1 MPLARLAF
9 LDKDAVLGYFDFRRW
24 IQRKERTKIGREPSA
39 MARVRQPRRKY
50 LEQRRRREE
59 PKPRIAH
66 LWVKYALAYVM
77 VMAIPFT
84 VFSVMANRYLA
95 NEITAS
101 IQSEMTNT
109 LAAARQ
115 SFDQKINQMVSI
127 SLQINQVNDFRGA
140 SLSTY
145 SYASRRT
152 VQQMLKAFWATSQAY
167 KGISYYQRDL
177 PEVVFTIAGTFD
189 VSNYR
194 LFLDEPTGR
203 WLTLAEMNDE
213 QLNQVW
219 YAADENRDGIYSKSD
234 TLIFAQPVAD
244 IPGGFLLFE
253 WSEAGVRS
261 MLPAVPEGG
270 QMTITRDGKWLYP
283 FQPEETLVQPEPG
296 LRQTDDGKWEN
307 SVYSP
312 EFGLTYGYRCE
323 TGNLGAKTRT
333 TLQIYM
339 LVTVLIGLVCLFAI
353 VETSRR
359 HARPIEQ
366 LVALTEDLVPDDVYG
381 IARLQSA
388 MHQLRS
394 YSQQLVDI
402 RLSTLRTN
410 ALIRLV
416 RGRYHSEEDVE
427 ENLRRLDMTFRQ
439 PWRVMMILQRDQA
452 WEMDVPEKVCARLSR
467 NHDIYGFS
475 YAERSVFVM
484 LVGLDSQER
493 GPLVRELELLAQEP
507 EFAESKPRFALGI
520 PFEKLTQAPQSYMD
534 ALSAGRRMTGEG
546 VAVYEQSEPEE
557 TPFYPEEE
565 LQALETALN
574 HQDRN
579 RTAFLYDILMTMV
592 SRNRHVYLYTVTLLS
607 EMIRLYTQALP
618 EENGGESGCGPVV
631 CGQCVN
637 DVEDMLDCL
646 RSLHT
651 QALQH
656 MAEQDLE
663 NSATEMTG
671 IANYISSCEELDT
684 LTVSTVA
691 ERYGMNASSLSHR
704 FKKQMGCNI
713 SDYIFTCK
721 MNHACALL
729 RSTDQT
735 VAEIAQQVGYSQYT
749 SFVRQFKR
757 QKGLTPTAYRDAW
770 RKEHE

>member
-1 MPLARLAF
+1 
-9 LDKDAVLGYFDFRRW
+9 
-24 IQRKERTKIGREPSA
+24 
-39 MARVRQPRRKY
+39 MARVRQ
-50 LEQRRRREE
+50 LQRRRVYHGAQENCPSPLHTQVRA
-59 PKPRIAH
+59 AH
-66 LWVKYALAYVM
+66 LWIRYALAYVL

-84 VFSVMANRYLA
+84 VFSVMVNRYLT
-95 NEITAS
+95 NEMTAS

-127 SLQINQVNDFRGA
+127 SLQIDQVNDFRGA

-145 SYASRRT
+145 SYASRRA
-152 VQQMLKAFWATSQAY
+152 VQQMLKAFWATGQVY
-167 KGISYYQRDL
+167 RGISYYQRDL
-177 PEVVFTIAGTFD
+177 PGIVFTIAGTFD
-189 VSNYR
+189 VNNYR
-194 LFLDEPTGR
+194 FFYDGQTGS
-203 WLTLAEMNDE
+203 WLTLEQMSDE
-213 QLNQVW
+213 QLDQVW
-219 YAADENRDGIYSKSD
+219 YAAGENRDGITPKGA
-234 TLIFAQPVAD
+234 TLIFTQPVPN

-253 WSEAGVRS
+253 LSESGVRS
-261 MLPAVPEGG
+261 MLPSIPEGG
-270 QMTITRDGKWLYP
+270 QLTITRNGTWLYP
-283 FQPEETLVQPEPG
+283 FQPDETLRQPEPG
-296 LRQTDDGKWEN
+296 LHKTDGGQWEDA
-307 SVYSP
+307 VYSP
-312 EFGLTYGYRCE
+312 EFNITYGYRCE
-323 TGNLGAKTRT
+323 TGDLGAKTRA
-333 TLQIYM
+333 TLQVYM
-339 LVTVLIGLVCLFAI
+339 LVTVLIGLLCLFAI
-353 VETSRR
+353 VETSRH

-402 RLSTLRTN
+402 RTSTLRTN

-416 RGRYHSEEDVE
+416 RGRYHSEEDAE

-439 PWRVMMILQRDQA
+439 PWRVVMLLQRDQA

-467 NHDIYGFS
+467 SHDIYGFS

-484 LVGLDSQER
+484 LVGMDSQDR
-493 GPLVRELELLAQEP
+493 RPLVRELELLAQEP
-507 EFAESKPRFALGI
+507 EFSDSQPRFSLGI

-557 TPFYPEEE
+557 TPFYPEDE
-565 LQALETALN
+565 LQALETALSN
-574 HQDRN
+574 QDRN

-592 SRNRHVYLYTVTLLS
+592 SRNRHVYLYSVTLLS

-618 EENGGESGCGPVV
+618 EENGGCGPVV

-646 RSLHT
+646 RNLHT
-651 QALQH
+651 RALQH

-735 VAEIAQQVGYSQYT
+735 VAEIAQKVGYSQYT

>member
-1 MPLARLAF
+1 
-9 LDKDAVLGYFDFRRW
+9 
-24 IQRKERTKIGREPSA
+24 
-39 MARVRQPRRKY
+39 MARVRKPQGGKAYRWRVREMSKPCAVY
-50 LEQRRRREE
+50 L
-59 PKPRIAH
+59 
-66 LWVKYALAYVM
+66 WTKYALAYVL

-84 VFSVMANRYLA
+84 VFSVMVNRYLT
-95 NEITAS
+95 NEMTAS

-109 LAAARQ
+109 LSAARQ

-145 SYASRRT
+145 SYASRRN

-253 WSEAGVRS
+253 WSEAGVRD
-261 MLPAVPEGG
+261 MLPSIPEGG
-270 QMTITRDGKWLYP
+270 QLTITHGGKWLYP
-283 FQPEETLVQPEPG
+283 FQTGEELRQPEAG
-296 LRQTDDGKWEN
+296 LRKTDDGYWEGAA
-307 SVYSP
+307 YSP
-312 EFGLTYGYRCE
+312 DFGLTYGYRCQV
-323 TGNLGAKTRT
+323 GDLGSKART
-333 TLQIYM
+333 TLQAYM
-339 LVTVLIGLVCLFAI
+339 LIIGLIGLLCLFAI
-353 VETSRR
+353 VETSRH
-359 HARPIEQ
+359 HAKPIEQ
-366 LVALTEDLVPDDVYG
+366 LMELTEDLVPDDVYG

-402 RLSTLRTN
+402 RTSTLRSN

-416 RGRYHSEEDVE
+416 RGRYHSEEDAE

-439 PWRVMMILQRDQA
+439 PWRVVMLLQRDKA

-467 NHDIYGFS
+467 SHDIYGFS

-484 LVGLDSQER
+484 LVGMDSQDR
-493 GPLVRELELLAQEP
+493 QPLVRELEQLAQEP
-507 EFAESKPRFALGI
+507 EFADSQPRFSLGI
-520 PFEKLTQAPQSYMD
+520 PFENLTQAPQSYMD
-534 ALSAGRRMTGEG
+534 ALSAGRSMTGEG

-557 TPFYPEEE
+557 APFYPEEE

-574 HQDRN
+574 NQDRN

-618 EENGGESGCGPVV
+618 EEEDGASVCGPVV

-646 RSLHT
+646 RKLHLR
-651 QALQH
+651 ALQH
-656 MAEQDLE
+656 MTEQDLE

-735 VAEIAQQVGYSQYT
+735 VAEIAQKVGYSQYT

>member
-9 LDKDAVLGYFDFRRW
+9 LDKNAVLGYFDFRRW
-24 IQRKERTKIGREPSA
+24 MQEKERTKNGREPSA

-145 SYASRRT
+145 SYASRRA
-152 VQQMLKAFWATSQAY
+152 VQQMLKAFWATGQVY
-167 KGISYYQRDL
+167 RGISYYQRDL
-177 PEVVFTIAGTFD
+177 PGIVFTIAGTFD
-189 VSNYR
+189 VNNYR
-194 LFLDEPTGR
+194 FFYDGQTGS
-203 WLTLAEMNDE
+203 WLTLEQMSDE
-213 QLNQVW
+213 QLDQVW
-219 YAADENRDGIYSKSD
+219 YAAGENRDGITPKGA
-234 TLIFAQPVAD
+234 TLIFTQPVPN

-253 WSEAGVRS
+253 MSEAGVRD
-261 MLPAVPEGG
+261 MLPSIPEGG
-270 QMTITRDGKWLYP
+270 QLTITHGGKWLYP
-283 FQPEETLVQPEPG
+283 FQTGEELRQPEAG
-296 LRQTDDGKWEN
+296 LRKTDDGYWEGAA
-307 SVYSP
+307 YSP
-312 EFGLTYGYRCE
+312 DFGLTYGYRCQV
-323 TGNLGAKTRT
+323 GDLGSKART
-333 TLQIYM
+333 TLQAYM
-339 LVTVLIGLVCLFAI
+339 LIIGLIGLLCLFAI
-353 VETSRR
+353 VETSRH
-359 HARPIEQ
+359 HAKPIEQ
-366 LVALTEDLVPDDVYG
+366 LMELTEDLVPDDVYG

-402 RLSTLRTN
+402 RTSTLRSN

-416 RGRYHSEEDVE
+416 RGRYHSEEDAE

-439 PWRVMMILQRDQA
+439 PWRVVMLLQRDKA
-452 WEMDVPEKVCARLSR
+452 WEMDVPEKVYARLSR
-467 NHDIYGFS
+467 SHDIYGFS

-484 LVGLDSQER
+484 LVGMDSQDR
-493 GPLVRELELLAQEP
+493 QPLVRELEQLAQEP
-507 EFAESKPRFALGI
+507 EFADSQPRFSLGI

-557 TPFYPEEE
+557 APFYPEEE

-574 HQDRN
+574 NQDRN

-618 EENGGESGCGPVV
+618 EEEDGASVCGPVV

-646 RSLHT
+646 RKLHLR
-651 QALQH
+651 ALQH
-656 MAEQDLE
+656 MTEQDLE

-735 VAEIAQQVGYSQYT
+735 VAEIAQKVGYSQYT